1 MTQLAAM
8 PPSWPQFAAPD
19 PAAAS
24 PPPRTAPMIECVV
37 DTGAPKAVA
46 RLSQM
51 AAASSAA
58 VISQM
63 KRSGSVTASGRMMPF
78 WMVETTSPPAM
89 SAPAASNTAAM
100 ISAPTIDI
108 AFDPTAGPTLLA
120 TSLAPM
126 FMAM

>member
-1 MTQLAAM
+1 
-8 PPSWPQFAAPD
+8 
-19 PAAAS
+19 
-24 PPPRTAPMIECVV
+24 MIEWVV

-46 RLSQM
+46 MFSHT
-51 AAASSAA
+51 AAASNAA

-78 WMVETTSPPAM
+78 WMVETTSPPAI

-100 ISAPTIDI
+100 ISAPTIDS
-108 AFDPTAGPTLLA
+108 AFEPTAGPTLLA

-126 FMAM
+126 FIAMKPPIMAAATSITPCGPCMPCTTPV